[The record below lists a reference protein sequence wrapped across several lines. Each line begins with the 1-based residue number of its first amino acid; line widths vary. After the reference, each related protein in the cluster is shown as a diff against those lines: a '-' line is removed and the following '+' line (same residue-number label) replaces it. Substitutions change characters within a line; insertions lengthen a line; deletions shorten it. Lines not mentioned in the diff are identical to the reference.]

1 VTTTART
8 LDDDD
13 GRAAGRDLDLDAPPT
28 TRRTRWLRT
37 LPRSTSWLR
46 RVPFRLRLTL
56 SFAVVIVVLFGG
68 LALLLQTQFAAS
80 LDESINRSLHTH
92 AVDVASIVSGDREL
106 PQLPESGG
114 AFAQI
119 IDPAD
124 GRVLDFT
131 PGHSRPLL
139 SAADARRMSS
149 HPVLT
154 RGALVDRGHA
164 RLLVGRIGTV
174 PPSVLV
180 VGSSL
185 AQRNRALTTLTE
197 LLFIGGPL
205 MLVLTCVAGYV
216 LAERALAPVETMSAR
231 AARISGA
238 PRGERLPVPEANDEL
253 RRLGETLN
261 EMLSRLEDALA
272 RERQLVADAGHE
284 LRTPLSILKLEL
296 ELALASD
303 SSRKELRARVASAAE
318 EVDRLAG
325 LAQDLLVIARAELG
339 RLPLE
344 KRRVEVGDVL
354 GAVADRF
361 AAPSAG
367 SGRRVRLEDSNG
379 LWIDADPTRLEQA
392 LTNLVSN
399 ALRHGDGPVVL
410 RAGLVGGGAGLVSGG
425 AGRMDGGVGRIGS
438 TAARMDGGVGRVGGT
453 VELHVL
459 DEGGGFEP
467 EFLPRAFERFSRA
480 DPARSG
486 SGAGLGLSIVQVIAE
501 AHGGEAYAANRP
513 SGGADVWLALPAG

>member
-1 VTTTART
+1 MTASTRRIHEDT
-8 LDDDD
+8 EPELRRDDWAPTE
-13 GRAAGRDLDLDAPPT
+13 GRNADLAQDAPW
-28 TRRTRWLRT
+28 RTRWLRR
-37 LPRSTSWLR
+37 L
-46 RVPFRLRLTL
+46 PFRVRLTL
-56 SFAVVIVVLFGG
+56 SFAVVMIVLFGG

-80 LDESINRSLHTH
+80 LDQGINRSLHTH
-92 AVDVASIVSGDREL
+92 AADLTSLVRGERQGQL
-106 PQLPESGG
+106 PQLPETSGG

-119 IDPAD
+119 VDPAT
-124 GRVLDFT
+124 GYVLDAT
-131 PGHSRPLL
+131 PGHTAPLL
-139 SAADARRMSS
+139 SPTQARRAA
-149 HPVLT
+149 T
-154 RGALVDRGHA
+154 RSLLLDPGANA
-164 RLLVGRIGTV
+164 RLLAERVATQ
-174 PPSVLV
+174 PPAVLV

-197 LLFIGGPL
+197 LLFLGGPL

-238 PRGERLPVPEANDEL
+238 PQGERLPVPEANDEL

-272 RERQLVADAGHE
+272 RERSLVADAGHE

-303 SSRKELRARVASAAE
+303 ISREELQARVRSAAE
-318 EVDRLAG
+318 EVDRLAK

-344 KRRVEVGDVL
+344 KRSVQVREVL
-354 GAVADRF
+354 GAVAERF

-367 SGRRVRLEDSNG
+367 TGRPVTVEDSDG
-379 LWIDADPTRLEQA
+379 LTVNADATRLEQA
-392 LTNLVSN
+392 LMNMVSN
-399 ALRHGDGPVVL
+399 ALRHGGGTVVL
-410 RAGLVGGGAGLVSGG
+410 RARRR
-425 AGRMDGGVGRIGS
+425 GR
-438 TAARMDGGVGRVGGT
+438 T

-459 DEGGGFEP
+459 DQGPGFEP
-467 EFLPRAFERFSRA
+467 GFLPRAFERFSRA

-486 SGAGLGLSIVQVIAE
+486 GGAGLGLSIVQVIAE
-501 AHGGEAYAANRP
+501 AHGGHACAANRER
-513 SGGADVWLALPAG
+513 GGADVWLSLPGA